1 MLVTGH
7 RRGVVA
13 VWELRP
19 ERCHLP
25 DPEIRELRPERCHL
39 PDPEIRELGP
49 ELGLEIEIGIEIG
62 SGTRR
67 GAERGDVGGGRGG
80 AAAAAGSAASAG
92 ALEAPPTA
100 AAAAAA
106 ATAATAAAAAGMS
119 SVPGMTLELIATL
132 PPPEAPFGSLNV
144 PPSARLTVS
153 DQAVRGVV
161 VVDAGARGAVA
172 GASVVYANRA
182 GALTTL
188 CTLAP
193 AEIDELTEREW
204 ARFGGGDET
213 RHETEPL
220 EARDEG
226 GAGAGKTE
234 APAQRRVGRLFDLPW
249 EREPE
254 PAQHDAIPAAED
266 EPDVSEDEE
275 VEQARP
281 VQDAPDM
288 APVEPCSLEP
298 LGVVPGM
305 GIAPPDPEGTLV

>member
-1 MLVTGH
+1 VTGH

-13 VWELRP
+13 VW
-19 ERCHLP
+19 
-25 DPEIRELRPERCHL
+25 ELRPERCHL

-144 PPSARLTVS
+144 PASARLTVS

-193 AEIDELTEREW
+193 DELDELTEREW